1 MIFQN
6 IRERLCITRW
16 LFGDRRKDNVAQ
28 RYERRGG
35 PLRRSK
41 AVSER
46 LDSAADEICRALK
59 K

>member
-1 MIFQN
+1 MTFQN
-6 IRERLCITRW
+6 LKERLCITRW
-16 LFGDRRKDNVAQ
+16 LFGDRRKEDVAQ
-28 RYERRGG
+28 RHERRGG

-46 LDSAADEICRALK
+46 LDYAADEICRTLK